1 MILEI
6 EYYKYDTYL
15 SGKVDSFQELQK
27 QIGDIEDR
35 YDFENDN
42 FIALLCRT
50 YNWEITERHHSPDC
64 VYDRD
69 IKRLYKMKP

>member
-15 SGKVDSFQELQK
+15 FGKVNSFHELQV
-27 QIGDIEDR
+27 QLGDIENR
-35 YDFENDN
+35 YDPENDN

-50 YNWEITERHHSPDC
+50 YNWTVVEGSYLPDC

-69 IKRLYKMKP
+69 ARRLDLRR